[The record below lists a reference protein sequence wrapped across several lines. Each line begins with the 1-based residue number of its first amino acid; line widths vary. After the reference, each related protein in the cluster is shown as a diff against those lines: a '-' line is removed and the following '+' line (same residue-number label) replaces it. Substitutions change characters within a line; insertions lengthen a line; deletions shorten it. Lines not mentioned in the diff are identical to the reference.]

1 MKAMWVALAA
11 LVVLG
16 ACVGG
21 SMSITSMKMTQ
32 KVATSGTITAFGS
45 VFVNG
50 VRYDVSAA
58 TLKKNDLS
66 VTQSG
71 LAVGEV
77 ALVQGH
83 QDLQSGQ
90 GDASSVDVEDNVV
103 GPIATIDTVAN
114 QLTVLGQTVK
124 VTASTSF
131 GAGISPA
138 DLTGL
143 AMGDAIEVSGFVGA
157 DGVIAATRI
166 GRAETNEPWQVLGT
180 VAGLDTTAHT
190 FMINGLTVDYTAAML
205 SGFSAGQPANGDLV
219 VARGTV
225 FDAVAVKLTAS
236 SVHRAETDPRD
247 VADGGHVEQEGLITR
262 FASATD
268 FDVAGMKVTTTTS
281 TQFEGGTIADLAL
294 NVRVEV
300 RGMLDANGVLVADRI
315 EINHVAAIGLDAT
328 VTAVDA
334 PNNTLTL
341 LGVTVTVDANT
352 RYEDESSAQVQLFTL
367 KDVTVGDRVEIRGYE
382 NPAGSGM
389 VLASRLEREPPST
402 DVEVRGPFTATTPPQ
417 FMILGITID
426 ATNASFGDVE
436 DGGYQISVHG
446 NCEPTKLVDEFE
458 HALRCSRNFDE
469 DFEEVRKFIERSIW
483 PQRTTLPDDACRLDV
498 APLHC
503 EKLVHP

>member
-11 LVVLG
+11 LIVLG
-16 ACVGG
+16 ACGGG
-21 SMSITSMKMTQ
+21 SISTTGMNAMQM
-32 KVATSGTITAFGS
+32 VATSGTITAFGS

-58 TLKKNDLS
+58 ALKKNGLS
-66 VTQSG
+66 VTQSD

-77 ALVQGH
+77 ALVQGR
-83 QDLQSGQ
+83 QDLQAGQ
-90 GDASSVDVEDNVV
+90 GEAASVDVEDDVV
-103 GPIATIDTVAN
+103 GPVAAIDAVAN
-114 QLTVLGQTVK
+114 QLTVLGQTVD
-124 VTASTSF
+124 VTANTSF

-143 AMGDAIEVSGFVGA
+143 AIGDAIEVSGFPGTG
-157 DGVIAATRI
+157 GVISATRI
-166 GRAETNEPWQVLGT
+166 GRAEANEPLQVLGT
-180 VAGLDTTAHT
+180 VAGLNATPHT
-190 FMINGLTVDYTAAML
+190 FMINGLTVDYSTAML
-205 SGFSAGQPANGDLV
+205 SGFSAGLPANGDLV

-225 FDAVAVKLTAS
+225 FDAVAVMLTATT
-236 SVHRAETDPRD
+236 VHRAETDPRD

-268 FDVAGMKVTTTTS
+268 FDVGGVKVTTTAT
-281 TQFEGGTIADLAL
+281 TQFKGGTAADLAL

-315 EINHVAAIGLDAT
+315 EIERVAAIELAAT
-328 VTAVDA
+328 ATAVDA
-334 PNNTLTL
+334 SNNTLTL

-367 KDVTVGDRVEIRGYE
+367 ANVNVGDRVEIRGYE
-382 NPAGSGM
+382 NPAGSGN

-402 DVEVRGPFTATTPPQ
+402 EVAVRGPFTASTPPQ

-436 DGGYQISVHG
+436 GGHSLSAADFFTQAVGQIVAVRGTATGSTV
-446 NCEPTKLVDEFE
+446 T
-458 HALRCSRNFDE
+458 AT
-469 DFEEVRKFIERSIW
+469 EVRIDHEEDR
-483 PQRTTLPDDACRLDV
+483 
-498 APLHC
+498 
-503 EKLVHP
+503 